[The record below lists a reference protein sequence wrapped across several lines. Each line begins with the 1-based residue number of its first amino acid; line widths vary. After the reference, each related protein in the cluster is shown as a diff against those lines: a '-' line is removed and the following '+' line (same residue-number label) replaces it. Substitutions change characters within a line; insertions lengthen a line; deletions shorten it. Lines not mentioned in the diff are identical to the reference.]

1 MFCWKQMN
9 NGTLRG
15 MHVMPQKELTSDNT
29 SGFALCRREYVRTL
43 GVETTKV
50 NGSARDT
57 LQKQVQKKWYGN
69 SSVRDSSRVM
79 EKRVRNEVG
88 NGSLNASKG
97 AMSFTETRDV
107 NTRMDALRRVRNIGS
122 SVPAIKTH
130 NYPNA
135 PVFY

>member
-1 MFCWKQMN
+1 MFCWKQIN

-15 MHVMPQKELTSDNT
+15 MHVMPQKDLTSDNT
-29 SGFALCRREYVRTL
+29 SSFAMGRHEYVRTL
-43 GVETTKV
+43 GVDTTLI
-50 NGSARDT
+50 NDNARDT
-57 LQKQVQKKWYGN
+57 LRKQVQKKWYGN
-69 SSVRDSSRVM
+69 TSVRDSSRVM
-79 EKRVRNEVG
+79 DKKVRNEIG
-88 NGSLNASKG
+88 NGSLNASK
-97 AMSFTETRDV
+97 AEMSFTETRDI

>member
-1 MFCWKQMN
+1 MFCWKQIN

-15 MHVMPQKELTSDNT
+15 MHVMPQKDLTSDNT
-29 SGFALCRREYVRTL
+29 SSFAMGRHEYVRTL
-43 GVETTKV
+43 GVDTTLINDKV
-50 NGSARDT
+50 RDT
-57 LQKQVQKKWYGN
+57 IQKQVQKKWYGN
-69 SSVRDSSRVM
+69 SSVRDSSRVINQ
-79 EKRVRNEVG
+79 RVKNEIG
-88 NGSLNASKG
+88 NGSLNASKSE
-97 AMSFTETRDV
+97 MSFTETRDV

>member
-1 MFCWKQMN
+1 MFCWKQIN

-15 MHVMPQKELTSDNT
+15 MHIMPQKDLTSDNT
-29 SGFALCRREYVRTL
+29 SSFAMGRHEYVRTL
-43 GVETTKV
+43 GVDTTLI
-50 NGSARDT
+50 NDNARDT
-57 LQKQVQKKWYGN
+57 LRKQVQKKWYGN
-69 SSVRDSSRVM
+69 TSVRDSSRVM
-79 EKRVRNEVG
+79 DKKVRNEIG
-88 NGSLNASKG
+88 NGSLNASK
-97 AMSFTETRDV
+97 AEMSFTETRDI

>member
-1 MFCWKQMN
+1 MN

-15 MHVMPQKELTSDNT
+15 MHVMPQKDLTSDNT
-29 SGFALCRREYVRTL
+29 SSFAMGRHEYVRTL
-43 GVETTKV
+43 GVDTTLINGNVRETL
-50 NGSARDT
+50 R
-57 LQKQVQKKWYGN
+57 KQVQKKWYGN
-69 SSVRDSSRVM
+69 TSVRDSSRVM
-79 EKRVRNEVG
+79 DKKVRNEIG
-88 NGSLNASKG
+88 NGSLNASKDS
-97 AMSFTETRDV
+97 MSFTETRDV

>member
-1 MFCWKQMN
+1 MFCWNQLN
-9 NGTLRG
+9 NGTLSG
-15 MHVMPQKELTSDNT
+15 MHVMPQKDSTSDNA
-29 SGFALCRREYVRTL
+29 SSFAMGRREYVRTL
-43 GVETTKV
+43 GVDTTLSV
-50 NGSARDT
+50 RET

-79 EKRVRNEVG
+79 DKKVRDEIG

>member
-1 MFCWKQMN
+1 MFCWKQIN

-15 MHVMPQKELTSDNT
+15 MHVMPQKDLTSDNA
-29 SGFALCRREYVRTL
+29 SSFAMGRHEYVRTL
-43 GVETTKV
+43 GVDTTLI
-50 NGSARDT
+50 NGNARDT

-69 SSVRDSSRVM
+69 SSVRDSSKVM
-79 EKRVRNEVG
+79 EKKVRNEIG
-88 NGSLNASKG
+88 NGSLNASKDS
-97 AMSFTETRDV
+97 MSFTETRDV